1 MPSWVSTDL
10 RFISLRS
17 VGSGWLPGGP
27 LSPVPSTLSCLDCV
41 WSLRLDLDCVW
52 SLRLLAPHSRAVNS
66 ARPHAPIL
74 HITVTCMVGT
84 GALAQ
89 KLLEQSRSPIVDTP
103 ALPTG

>member
-17 VGSGWLPGGP
+17 LGSGWLPGGP

-103 ALPTG
+103 SLPTG

>member
-10 RFISLRS
+10 CFISLKS
-17 VGSGWLPGGP
+17 VGSSWLPWGP
-27 LSPVPSTLSCLDCV
+27 LSPVSSTSSC
-41 WSLRLDLDCVW
+41 RDCVW

-66 ARPHAPIL
+66 AGPRAPIL
-74 HITVTCMVGT
+74 HITVMCMVGT

>member
-27 LSPVPSTLSCLDCV
+27 LSPVPSTLSC
-41 WSLRLDLDCVW
+41 LDCVW